1 MRADV
6 SHKEGGSLLRKT
18 KLEIAVNDSF
28 LEPTIEAI
36 ITSMGTGQ
44 TGDGKIFVMD
54 LEECV
59 RIRTRERGNEAIG

>member
-1 MRADV
+1 M
-6 SHKEGGSLLRKT
+6 RKT